1 MASPYLS
8 QDNGVYRENYYS
20 RLRETIRNAFH
31 SAEASMIIWLGLM
44 QLICLIHAY
53 LFYKS

>member
-31 SAEASMIIWLGLM
+31 FAEASMIIW
-44 QLICLIHAY
+44 ID
-53 LFYKS
+53 